1 MDDDNMKLGRRR
13 LVLRTGALGVTGLG
27 AAACVPAQPVYV
39 QQPPVVV
46 RGTGITD
53 ADPSDG
59 PGNGRGG
66 TRIIRGTG
74 ITDAD
79 PNDGPGNGR
88 GGYRGTTTGYR
99 TGITDSDPSD
109 GPGRGRGGYRGG
121 GYRTGVTDSDPRDG
135 AGRGR
140 RGY

>member
-1 MDDDNMKLGRRR
+1 MSDQNNEDKPRLGRRSM
-13 LVLRTGALGVTGLG
+13 VLRLGVLG
-27 AAACVPAQPVYV
+27 AAGTTAACVP
-39 QQPPVVV
+39 PPGAYAPAPAY

-53 ADPSDG
+53 ADPNDG

-66 TRIIRGTG
+66 YRRGTG

-88 GGYRGTTTGYR
+88 GGYRGGYR
-99 TGITDSDPSD
+99 TGLTDSDPSD
-109 GPGRGRGGYRGG
+109 GPGRGR
-121 GYRTGVTDSDPRDG
+121 
-135 AGRGR
+135 